1 MKKLNFHKTEV
12 PPLHSYFQAK
22 RLIQIYWA
30 VEITLFV
37 VFIQRLYL
45 EEFFHAAMI
54 FITGIILIGVYKL
67 ARKDKVSKAATFLL
81 SILTIFVTYFMWA
94 NSGIYDEVLLA
105 YPCILIM
112 AAMLENKKL
121 FVGLFFI
128 MSLSII
134 LNGISNQQEWYINS
148 VNPIDIKNSI
158 LVLLII

>member
-1 MKKLNFHKTEV
+1 
-12 PPLHSYFQAK
+12 
-22 RLIQIYWA
+22 
-30 VEITLFV
+30 
-37 VFIQRLYL
+37 
-45 EEFFHAAMI
+45 MI